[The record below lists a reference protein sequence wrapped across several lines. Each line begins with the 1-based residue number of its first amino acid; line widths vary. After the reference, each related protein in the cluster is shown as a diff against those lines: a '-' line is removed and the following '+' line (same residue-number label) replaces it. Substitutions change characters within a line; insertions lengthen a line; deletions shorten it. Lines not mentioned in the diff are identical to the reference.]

1 MLIIGQVVV
10 SIILIV
16 LVLLQERGAGL
27 GGLFGG
33 GGGGGTPYQ
42 TRRGLEKV
50 IFWSTIV
57 AAVIFATLAIL
68 NLFI

>member
-10 SIILIV
+10 SIILIM

-27 GGLFGG
+27 GSLFG